1 MQLYRAHVL
10 VCAGAGCI
18 SSGCKTVEDELL
30 AAIKEHKLEN
40 EVRVVETGCM
50 GPCDLGPMIVVYPEG
65 VFYRK
70 LTPPDARAI
79 AEAHLLKGR
88 VVERLVYRLPDTGVQ
103 VAEREQIPFFQ
114 RQVRIA
120 LRNCGAID
128 PERVEEY
135 IGRDGYAAL
144 GRVLSAMKPEE
155 VIDYVKRSGLRGR
168 GGAGFPTGLKWEF
181 AMKAAG
187 TPKYVV
193 CNADEGDPGAF
204 MDRSILEGDPH
215 TVLEGMAICGYTIGA
230 NQGYVYVRAEYP
242 LAVERLGKAIAQARE
257 YGLLGENIF
266 GTGFSF
272 DVEIRVGAGAFVC
285 GEETALLAS
294 IEGRRGEPRPRP
306 PFPANEGL
314 WGKPTVINN
323 VETWA
328 NVPPIILNG
337 PEWFARLGTAR
348 SKGTKVFALAGKIN
362 NTGLV
367 EVPMGTPLGE
377 IIFDI
382 GGGIP
387 KGKKFKAAQTGG
399 PSGGCIPAEH
409 LNAPVDYESLAALG
423 TIMGSGG
430 LIVTDEDTCM
440 VDFAKFFLEFVQD
453 ESCGKCTPCR
463 VGTKRMLEIL
473 ERITRGKGQEGDVE
487 LLIELGE
494 QIKNAALCGL
504 GQTAPNPVLSTIR
517 YFRDEYEAHIR
528 DKKCPASV
536 CASLFTSPCQN
547 TCPAGIDIPTYIDH
561 IRNGRFREAYF
572 TIKRD
577 NPVAAVCGRVC
588 DHPCEA
594 RCRRAQIEEPMA
606 IRLLKRAATD
616 WVLEHEGRLPNF
628 APAPPNGVQVA
639 VVGSGPAG
647 LTCAHYLALKGYQ
660 VTVFEALPV
669 VGGMLAVGIP
679 EYRLPRH
686 VLEAEV
692 RSITDLG
699 VQIKTGVRVG
709 KDVTVED
716 LKRQGYR
723 AVFLAVGAH
732 GSQPLGVK
740 GEDLPGVHAGVEF
753 LREVNLGRAPDF
765 TGKTVVVVG
774 GGNVAID
781 AARTSLR
788 LGAKEVHVVYRR
800 RREDMPAI
808 PDEITEAEHEGIRFT
823 FLAAP
828 AWVVGKDGRVTGLA
842 CQKQALGDFDT
853 SGRRR
858 PAPQPGSEFILPAD
872 VVISAIGQAVESD
885 FATGDGALARGRGGV
900 FVVDPR
906 TMATNLE
913 GVFAGGDCTLGPA
926 SVIEAVAAGKRAATA
941 IDRLL
946 GGDGVVVPE
955 EPVERKLSGELL
967 EKETPRR
974 KVTVLP
980 PEKRRDSFR
989 EVELGYTYE
998 VAMAEAARCLRCDVK

>member
-1 MQLYRAHVL
+1 MELYRAHVL
-10 VCAGAGCI
+10 VCAGAGCL
-18 SSGCKTVEDELL
+18 SSGCKAVEEELL
-30 AAIKEHKLEN
+30 AAIREHGLDR

-70 LTPPDARAI
+70 LTPADARTI
-79 AEAHLLKGR
+79 AEEHLLKGR
-88 VVERLVYRLPDTGVQ
+88 VVERLVYRLPETGVQ
-103 VAEREQIPFFQ
+103 VPEREQIPFFQ

-120 LRNCGAID
+120 LRNCGRID

-135 IGRDGYAAL
+135 IACDGYAAL
-144 GRVLSAMKPEE
+144 GKVLSSMKPEE
-155 VIDYVKRSGLRGR
+155 VIDYLKRSGLRGR

-181 AMKAAG
+181 AMKAQG

-230 NQGYVYVRAEYP
+230 RQGYLYVRAEYP
-242 LAVERLGKAIAQARE
+242 LAVERLGKAIAQAYE
-257 YGLLGENIF
+257 YGLLGDNIF

-272 DVEIRVGAGAFVC
+272 HVEIRVGAGAFVC

-328 NVPPIILNG
+328 NIPPIILNG
-337 PEWFARLGTAR
+337 PEWFARLGTER

-367 EVPMGTPLGE
+367 EVPMGTTLGE

-387 KGKKFKAAQTGG
+387 RGKKFKAAQTGG
-399 PSGGCIPAEH
+399 PSGGCIPAEY
-409 LNAPVDYESLAALG
+409 LNTPVDYESLAALG

-440 VDFAKFFLEFVQD
+440 VDFSKFFLEFVQD

-473 ERITRGKGQEGDVE
+473 ERITRGEGREGDVE
-487 LLIELGE
+487 LLIELGQ
-494 QIKNAALCGL
+494 QIKNSALCGL

-517 YFRDEYEAHIR
+517 YFREEYDAHIR
-528 DKKCPASV
+528 DKRCPASV
-536 CASLFTSPCQN
+536 CAALFTSPCQN
-547 TCPAGIDIPTYIDH
+547 TCPAGIDIPIYIDH
-561 IRNGRFREAYF
+561 IRNGRFRDAYF

-577 NPVAAVCGRVC
+577 NPLAAVCGRVC
-588 DHPCEA
+588 DHPCES
-594 RCRRAQIEEPMA
+594 RCRRSQIDEPMA

-628 APAPPNGVQVA
+628 APAPSNGMRVA

-647 LTCAHYLALKGYQ
+647 LTCAHFLALKGYR

-669 VGGMLAVGIP
+669 AGGMLAVGIP

-686 VLEAEV
+686 VLEAEIK
-692 RSITDLG
+692 SITDLG
-699 VQIKTGVRVG
+699 VEIKTGVRVG
-709 KDVTVED
+709 KDITLEE
-716 LKRQGYR
+716 LKGQGYR
-723 AVFLAVGAH
+723 AIFLAVGAH

-740 GEDLPGVHAGVEF
+740 GEEMAGVYAGVEF
-753 LREVNLGRAPDF
+753 LRRVNLGQAPDF
-765 TGKTVVVVG
+765 RGKTVVVVG

-781 AARTSLR
+781 AARTALR

-808 PDEITEAEHEGIRFT
+808 PDEIAEAEHEGIRFT

-842 CQKQALGDFDT
+842 CQRMTLGEFDA
-853 SGRRR
+853 SGRRK
-858 PAPQPGSEFILPAD
+858 PVPQPGSEFIVPAD
-872 VVISAIGQAVESD
+872 VVISAVGQTVEAE
-885 FATGDGALARGRGGV
+885 FATGNGALARGRGGV
-900 FVVDPR
+900 FVVDSR

-926 SVIEAVAAGKRAATA
+926 SVIEAVAAGKRAAA
-941 IDRLL
+941 SIDRYL
-946 GGDGVVVPE
+946 GGDGNVVLE
-955 EPVERKLSGELL
+955 QPVERKLSGELL

-980 PEKRRDSFR
+980 PEKRCDSFR
-989 EVELGYTYE
+989 EVELGYNYE